1 MLMNVFK
8 KMEEQGL
15 DPVLFGLTDND
26 YQLIAKNFAQ
36 IRNQL
41 KITNDI
47 LDKYKEYYG
56 PKVEVKDIMFFEIL
70 TQFGLPVAAAVT
82 MGGFIYIIL
91 KYILGGVV
99 GSVKGLHG
107 IIMGLE
113 NRIDTMNNDLIH
125 IDTLISSALHLKPDL
140 DRIAR
145 SDGKNDAR
153 KD

>member
-1 MLMNVFK
+1 
-8 KMEEQGL
+8 
-15 DPVLFGLTDND
+15 
-26 YQLIAKNFAQ
+26 
-36 IRNQL
+36 
-41 KITNDI
+41 
-47 LDKYKEYYG
+47 
-56 PKVEVKDIMFFEIL
+56 MFFEIL
-70 TQFGLPVAAAVT
+70 TQFGLPVAAAVI

-125 IDTLISSALHLKPDL
+125 IDTLISSALYLKPDL

-145 SDGKNDAR
+145 ADGKNDAR

>member
-1 MLMNVFK
+1 M
-8 KMEEQGL
+8 
-15 DPVLFGLTDND
+15 
-26 YQLIAKNFAQ
+26 
-36 IRNQL
+36 
-41 KITNDI
+41 DI
-47 LDKYKEYYG
+47 
-56 PKVEVKDIMFFEIL
+56 FFEIL
-70 TQFGLPVAAAVT
+70 TKFGLPVAASVT

-99 GSVKGLHG
+99 GSVKSLHG

-125 IDTLISSALHLKPDL
+125 IDTLISAALHLKPAL

-145 SDGKNDAR
+145 SDGKNDER

>member
-1 MLMNVFK
+1 
-8 KMEEQGL
+8 ME
-15 DPVLFGLTDND
+15 
-26 YQLIAKNFAQ
+26 I
-36 IRNQL
+36 
-41 KITNDI
+41 
-47 LDKYKEYYG
+47 
-56 PKVEVKDIMFFEIL
+56 FFEIL
-70 TQFGLPVAAAVT
+70 TKFGLPVAASAV

>member
-1 MLMNVFK
+1 
-8 KMEEQGL
+8 
-15 DPVLFGLTDND
+15 
-26 YQLIAKNFAQ
+26 
-36 IRNQL
+36 
-41 KITNDI
+41 
-47 LDKYKEYYG
+47 
-56 PKVEVKDIMFFEIL
+56 MFFEIL
-70 TQFGLPVAAAVT
+70 TQFGLPVAAAVI

>member
-1 MLMNVFK
+1 
-8 KMEEQGL
+8 
-15 DPVLFGLTDND
+15 
-26 YQLIAKNFAQ
+26 
-36 IRNQL
+36 
-41 KITNDI
+41 
-47 LDKYKEYYG
+47 
-56 PKVEVKDIMFFEIL
+56 MFFEIL

-82 MGGFIYIIL
+82 MGVFIYIIL
-91 KYILGGVV
+91 KYILAGVV

-113 NRIDTMNNDLIH
+113 NRIDNMNNDLIH

>member
-1 MLMNVFK
+1 
-8 KMEEQGL
+8 ME
-15 DPVLFGLTDND
+15 
-26 YQLIAKNFAQ
+26 I
-36 IRNQL
+36 
-41 KITNDI
+41 
-47 LDKYKEYYG
+47 
-56 PKVEVKDIMFFEIL
+56 FFEIL
-70 TQFGLPVAAAVT
+70 TKFGLPVAASVT

-99 GSVKGLHG
+99 GSVKSLHG

-125 IDTLISSALHLKPDL
+125 IDTLISSALYLKPDL

>member
-1 MLMNVFK
+1 
-8 KMEEQGL
+8 
-15 DPVLFGLTDND
+15 
-26 YQLIAKNFAQ
+26 
-36 IRNQL
+36 
-41 KITNDI
+41 
-47 LDKYKEYYG
+47 
-56 PKVEVKDIMFFEIL
+56 MFFDIL

-82 MGGFIYIIL
+82 MGVFIYIIL
-91 KYILGGVV
+91 KYILAGVV

>member
-1 MLMNVFK
+1 
-8 KMEEQGL
+8 ME
-15 DPVLFGLTDND
+15 LF
-26 YQLIAKNFAQ
+26 F
-36 IRNQL
+36 
-41 KITNDI
+41 DI
-47 LDKYKEYYG
+47 L
-56 PKVEVKDIMFFEIL
+56 VK
-70 TQFGLPVAAAVT
+70 FGLPVAAASV
-82 MGGFIYIIL
+82 MGMFIYIIL

-113 NRIDTMNNDLIH
+113 NRVETMNNDLIH
-125 IDTLISSALHLKPDL
+125 IDTLLSAALHLSPDL

>member
-1 MLMNVFK
+1 
-8 KMEEQGL
+8 MEIFL
-15 DPVLFGLTDND
+15 
-26 YQLIAKNFAQ
+26 
-36 IRNQL
+36 
-41 KITNDI
+41 
-47 LDKYKEYYG
+47 
-56 PKVEVKDIMFFEIL
+56 EIL
-70 TQFGLPVAAAVT
+70 QKFGLPVAAAAA
-82 MGGFIYIIL
+82 MGTFIYIIL

-113 NRIDTMNNDLIH
+113 NRIETMNNDLIH
-125 IDTLISSALHLKPDL
+125 IDTLVSSALDIKPDL

>member
-1 MLMNVFK
+1 
-8 KMEEQGL
+8 
-15 DPVLFGLTDND
+15 
-26 YQLIAKNFAQ
+26 
-36 IRNQL
+36 
-41 KITNDI
+41 
-47 LDKYKEYYG
+47 
-56 PKVEVKDIMFFEIL
+56 MFFEIL
-70 TQFGLPVAAAVT
+70 TKFGLPVAASVT

>member
-1 MLMNVFK
+1 
-8 KMEEQGL
+8 ME
-15 DPVLFGLTDND
+15 
-26 YQLIAKNFAQ
+26 I
-36 IRNQL
+36 
-41 KITNDI
+41 
-47 LDKYKEYYG
+47 
-56 PKVEVKDIMFFEIL
+56 FFEIL
-70 TQFGLPVAAAVT
+70 TKFGLPVAASVT
-82 MGGFIYIIL
+82 MGRFIYIIL

-125 IDTLISSALHLKPDL
+125 IDTLISAALYLKPDL

>member
-1 MLMNVFK
+1 
-8 KMEEQGL
+8 ME
-15 DPVLFGLTDND
+15 
-26 YQLIAKNFAQ
+26 I
-36 IRNQL
+36 
-41 KITNDI
+41 
-47 LDKYKEYYG
+47 
-56 PKVEVKDIMFFEIL
+56 FFEIL
-70 TQFGLPVAAAVT
+70 TKFGLPVAASVT

-99 GSVKGLHG
+99 GSVKSLHG

-125 IDTLISSALHLKPDL
+125 IDTLISAALQLKPDL

>member
-1 MLMNVFK
+1 M
-8 KMEEQGL
+8 
-15 DPVLFGLTDND
+15 DLFFT
-26 YQLIAKNFAQ
+26 
-36 IRNQL
+36 
-41 KITNDI
+41 I
-47 LDKYKEYYG
+47 L
-56 PKVEVKDIMFFEIL
+56 VE
-70 TQFGLPVAAAVT
+70 FGLPVAAAVV

-107 IIMGLE
+107 IIMSLE

>member
-1 MLMNVFK
+1 M
-8 KMEEQGL
+8 
-15 DPVLFGLTDND
+15 
-26 YQLIAKNFAQ
+26 
-36 IRNQL
+36 
-41 KITNDI
+41 DI
-47 LDKYKEYYG
+47 FFTIL
-56 PKVEVKDIMFFEIL
+56 VE
-70 TQFGLPVAAAVT
+70 FGLPVAAAVV